1 MKKMSV
7 RRSLPIMGHPY
18 EGIIQILE
26 IVARNQPTIQELHDW
41 LQQRK
46 ESGRPTPFFRSGD
59 DDILYFIQTLLG
71 LVNLDGIR
79 LQLTELGR
87 QLYEQLHTDN
97 FGLTLF
103 RLILAA
109 SRQKF
114 TYFAQVV
121 DNLQVQVSLYGW
133 TFPASAYQAI
143 LRETNKRSAKEIR
156 SLLVG
161 CGVVHEFGSE
171 VEINAQALGQ
181 DIDTVEI
188 NNIVDMIRSIVHE
201 RGPVVYSD
209 AINELTNKYSS
220 QRVNQLETR
229 LRARLRI
236 NATRTTEYIDGVLE

>member
-1 MKKMSV
+1 MAKLSV
-7 RRSLPIMGHPY
+7 RRSLPTMGHPY

-26 IVARNQPTIQELHDW
+26 IVARDQPTIQELHDW
-41 LQQRK
+41 FQQRK

-59 DDILYFIQTLLG
+59 DDILYFVQTLLG

-87 QLYEQLHTDN
+87 QLYGQLHTDS

-103 RLILAA
+103 RLILAV

-121 DNLQVQVSLYGW
+121 DNLQAQVSLYGR

-156 SLLVG
+156 SLLAG
-161 CGVVHEFGSE
+161 CGVVHEFSSGI
-171 VEINAQALGQ
+171 EINAQALGQ
-181 DIDTVEI
+181 DADTVDI
-188 NNIVDMIRSIVHE
+188 NNMVDMIRSIVHE
-201 RGPVVYSD
+201 RGPVAYSD
-209 AINELTNKYSS
+209 AINELTNKYSF